1 MEDVSRILEELERL
15 EKLDID
21 PHSGRLFAYFYETGD
36 ETLRKVALETLVMF
50 YSKNILDFTV
60 FRSAIYFER
69 ELVSFCKRL
78 MHSEEGSAGVFT
90 YGGTESIMLAV
101 KSARDHFRKT
111 KGFSRTPE
119 MVVPFTIHPS
129 FLKAASYLG
138 LKVRMAGIDANLKA
152 DVDEINTLVTQD
164 TALIALSAP
173 NWPYGTVDPVKD
185 VAEIAQDAGTL
196 LHVDACLGGFI
207 LPFFER
213 IGEKVEPYD
222 FRIEGVTSIS
232 MDAHKYGYALKGA
245 SILLFRDREL
255 KKHAMFVNTSNPGYV
270 FVNTAVLSSRSV
282 GPLASA
288 YAVMRYLGEEGYER
302 LAKKVLSARNRIER
316 GLKDLGFESVGPVES
331 QVLSMHN
338 SDVDLL
344 GFMSAMR
351 RRGWHFHLQR
361 GVAEYSIPPNIHLT
375 ISPIHDSVAE
385 EFISDAQSAVQE
397 KSLVNVEELFERI
410 SRGELAEILQEFES
424 GKLDSSVAAILLGQL
439 SDDVAEEIVKEMVVR
454 WYD

>member
-1 MEDVSRILEELERL
+1 MEDVGRILDEVEG
-15 EKLDID
+15 LDID
-21 PHSGRLFAYFYETGD
+21 PHSGKLFAYFYETGD
-36 ETLRKVALETLVMF
+36 ETLRKIALEALVRF

-78 MHSEEGSAGVFT
+78 MHSEPDSAGVFT

-101 KSARDHFRKT
+101 KSARDYFRKM
-111 KGFSRTPE
+111 KGATRTPE
-119 MVVPFTIHPS
+119 IVVPFTIHPS

-138 LKVRMAGIDANLKA
+138 LKVRTAGIDANLKA
-152 DVDEINTLVTQD
+152 DVDEINSLVTHD

-196 LHVDACLGGFI
+196 LHVDACLGGFL

-222 FRIEGVTSIS
+222 FRIDGVTSIS

-245 SILLFRDREL
+245 SVLLFRNKEL
-255 KKHAMFVNTSNPGYV
+255 KKHAMFVNTSNPGYI

-288 YAVMRYLGEEGYER
+288 FAVMKYLGEEGYVR
-302 LAKKVLSARNRIER
+302 LAKKVLSARNKIER
-316 GLKDLGFESVGPVES
+316 GLKRLGFESVGPVES

-338 SDVDLL
+338 PDAELL
-344 GFMSAMR
+344 GFMAAMR
-351 RRGWHFHLQR
+351 KRGWHFHLQR
-361 GVAEYSIPPNIHLT
+361 GVSEYSIPPNIHLT
-375 ISPIHDSVAE
+375 ISPIHDDVAG
-385 EFISDAQSAVQE
+385 EFISDAETAVKE
-397 KSLVNVEELFERI
+397 KSPVNVDELLQRI
-410 SRGELAEILQEFES
+410 GRGELAEILQEFES
-424 GKLDSSVAAILLGQL
+424 GKLDSSVAALLLEQL
-439 SDDVAEEIVKEMVVR
+439 SEDVAEEIVKELVVR

>member
-1 MEDVSRILEELERL
+1 MEDISRILEEV

-21 PHSGRLFAYFYETGD
+21 PHSGKLFAYFYETGD
-36 ETLRKVALETLVMF
+36 ETLRKIALETLVRF

-101 KSARDHFRKT
+101 KSARDYFRKR
-111 KGFSRTPE
+111 KGASRTPE
-119 MVVPFTIHPS
+119 IIVPFTIHPS
-129 FLKAASYLG
+129 FLKSASYLG

-152 DVDEINTLVTQD
+152 DVEGINSLVTQD

-207 LPFFER
+207 LPFFEK
-213 IGEKVEPYD
+213 IGEKVEVYD
-222 FRIEGVTSIS
+222 FRVDGVTSIS

-245 SILLFRDREL
+245 SVLLFRNREL

-270 FVNTAVLSSRSV
+270 FVNTAVLSSRSI

-288 YAVMRYLGEEGYER
+288 YAVMKYLGEEGYER
-302 LAKKVLSARNRIER
+302 LAKQVLSARNRIEK
-316 GLKDLGFESVGPVES
+316 GLKRLGFESVGPVES

-338 SDVDLL
+338 PDADLL

-351 RRGWHFHLQR
+351 RKGWHFHLQR

-375 ISPIHDSVAE
+375 ISPIHDDVAQ
-385 EFISDAQSAVQE
+385 EFISDAESAVLE
-397 KSLVNVEELFERI
+397 KSPMNVEELFERMG
-410 SRGELAEILQEFES
+410 RGELAEILQEFES
-424 GKLDSSVAAILLGQL
+424 GKLDSSIAPLLL
-439 SDDVAEEIVKEMVVR
+439 EKLNEEMAEEIVKELVVR